1 MLLSAP
7 LVTREGCIMT
17 YISTSRLLATAAVG
31 IVALAAAAQATGG
44 QAPQGSIPGVDPG
57 LIEDLVS
64 AYRILADQ
72 GVLDT
77 YGHVS
82 VRHPTVPDH
91 YLMARSV
98 APADVAANDIMEY
111 DADSNPIDARGRASV
126 LERFIHGEVYRAHPN
141 VKAIVH
147 SHSPGVVPFSV
158 TSVPLRP
165 LYHMASFLWVGVPV
179 WDIRAVKDPT
189 APGLLVRNIPVGKSL
204 AAALGDKPV
213 MLMRGHGNVVVAS
226 SVQQAVTYAIW
237 TEVNARLQLAAM
249 QLGGPIT
256 FITAEEG
263 EALDKNPGDLNRG
276 WQAWKK
282 KALGK

>member
-1 MLLSAP
+1 
-7 LVTREGCIMT
+7 MT
-17 YISTSRLLATAAVG
+17 CTPASRLLATAVVG
-31 IVALAAAAQATGG
+31 IVALAAAARSADG
-44 QAPQGSIPGVDPG
+44 QAPQGSIPGVDSA

-82 VRHPTVPDH
+82 VRHPTIPDH

-98 APADVAANDIMEY
+98 APADVTASDVMEY
-111 DADSNPIDARGRASV
+111 DADSNPVDPRGRASV

-158 TSVPLRP
+158 TNVPLKP

-179 WDIRAVKDPT
+179 WDIRTVKDPT
-189 APGLLVRNIPVGKSL
+189 ASALLVRNIPVGKSL

-213 MLMRGHGNVVVAS
+213 LLLRGHGNVVIGS

-249 QLGGPIT
+249 QLGGPIN

>member
-1 MLLSAP
+1 
-7 LVTREGCIMT
+7 MT
-17 YISTSRLLATAAVG
+17 CTPASRLLATAVVG
-31 IVALAAAAQATGG
+31 IVALAAAARSADG
-44 QAPQGSIPGVDPG
+44 QAPQGSIPGVDSA

-82 VRHPTVPDH
+82 VRHPTIPDH

-98 APADVAANDIMEY
+98 APADVTASDIMEY
-111 DADSNPIDARGRASV
+111 DADSNPVDPRGRASV

-158 TSVPLRP
+158 TNVPLQP

-179 WDIRAVKDPT
+179 WDSRDAHDP
-189 APGLLVRNIPVGKSL
+189 ASAGMLVQNAALGKSL
-204 AAALGDKPV
+204 ASRLGDKPV
-213 MLMRGHGNVVVAS
+213 ALMRGHGNVVVGPD
-226 SVQQAVTYAIW
+226 VQIAVRRAIY
-237 TEVNARLQLAAM
+237 TEVNARLQTTAIAI
-249 QLGGPIT
+249 GGPINY
-256 FITAEEG
+256 ISAEEG
-263 EALDKNPGDLNRG
+263 TARDAAATDFARAWEL
-276 WQAWKK
+276 WKK